1 MRKYE
6 KGELITSLDEL
17 MEQDFI
23 FWCGKVYHKGWV
35 QSWQIRMVN
44 EQMKRGNIFKAKR
57 KAVPVCSIYF
67 LTDADFITQEVLDN
81 AIKKHERTLKIWMDS
96 VKGL

>member
-1 MRKYE
+1 MRKYD

-17 MEQDFI
+17 MQQEFI
-23 FWCGKVYHKGWV
+23 YCGNKIYHKGWV

-44 EQMKRGNIFKAKR
+44 EQMKRCNIFKANR
-57 KAVPVCSIYF
+57 KTVPVSSVYF
-67 LTDADFITQEVLDN
+67 LTEADFITQEVLDN
-81 AIKKHERTLKIWMDS
+81 AIKKHEKTLKIWMDS